1 MEKHIKVYIDGIPS
15 ITDSI
20 KDFVSLIKK
29 ESQILFS
36 FIVYFIDK
44 LLIQNY

>member
-20 KDFVSLIKK
+20 K
-29 ESQILFS
+29 
-36 FIVYFIDK
+36 YFISLVK
-44 LLIQNY
+44 KKGQKYYFRSLFTS